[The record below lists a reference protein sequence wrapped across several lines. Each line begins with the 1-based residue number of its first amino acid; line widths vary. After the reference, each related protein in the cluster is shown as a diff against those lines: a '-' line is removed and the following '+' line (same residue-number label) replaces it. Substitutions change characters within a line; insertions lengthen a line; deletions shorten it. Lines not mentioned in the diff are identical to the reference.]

1 MAGPSGF
8 VKRFKG
14 KVAFPVGGI
23 WVGGV
28 SIADSAADLNTSV
41 GWGTVQTS
49 TGSSVAVQLS
59 TSRVGGLD
67 VIAPTASTAGGGA
80 IYRLPPPVPGVVK
93 LIDYSTINGST
104 ILFLTVSTA
113 GAVTIA
119 GVGSTG
125 STASFAGT
133 GGSTLSNTIKSTQS
147 CQIEMIGQTTA
158 IWLFNGIVPSTTG
171 HLTFSTST

>member
-28 SIADSAADLNTSV
+28 SIADSAADLNTSL
-41 GWGTVQTS
+41 GWGTVAVS
-49 TGSSVAVQLS
+49 TISTAAVQLS
-59 TSRVGGLD
+59 AARAGGLD
-67 VIAPTASTAGGGA
+67 VIAPGANTGGA

-147 CQIEMIGQTTA
+147 CQIEMIGQSTA
-158 IWLFNGIVPSTTG
+158 IWLFNGVVPSTTG

>member
-59 TSRVGGLD
+59 ASRVGGLD
-67 VIAPTASTAGGGA
+67 IIAPTASTAGGGA
-80 IYRLPPPVPGVVK
+80 IYRLPAPVAGVTATRDQLAQALRK
-93 LIDYSTINGST
+93 ADA
-104 ILFLTVSTA
+104 A
-113 GAVTIA
+113 GATGDARRLA
-119 GVGSTG
+119 GAIRSLD
-125 STASFAGT
+125 A
-133 GGSTLSNTIKSTQS
+133 KST
-147 CQIEMIGQTTA
+147 TTA
-158 IWLFNGIVPSTTG
+158 TPFGLTWNPSGCTAKATPWVG
-171 HLTFSTST
+171 